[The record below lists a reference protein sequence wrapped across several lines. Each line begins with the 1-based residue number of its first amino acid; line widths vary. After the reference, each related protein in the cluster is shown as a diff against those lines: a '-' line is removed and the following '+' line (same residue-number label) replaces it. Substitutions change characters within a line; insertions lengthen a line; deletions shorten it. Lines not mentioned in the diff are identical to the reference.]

1 VSLACHPV
9 GGAILLRD
17 GTPDPEHRAFAASLA
32 ADPDHTVVIC
42 DLAEEYPEQAWEP
55 VVQALAGIPGSLR
68 LVPWRQHPGGLLTVG
83 EQLGQR
89 LARVMVAADGHPV
102 MSAGGGL
109 FVPPDA
115 GTGWYRVGPGRL
127 PRRDSRR
134 FPKPK
139 WTALAPLEDMVAL
152 SPATTLRPLPSG
164 AWLSPEGTAPA
175 RGNHGGRDHGQWLY
189 RNVAWSHDTINVVL
203 GQPGAPPVL
212 AADVAK
218 LWSTLPVK
226 ARQRVQFV
234 PYGTSV
240 LSRQELADA
249 LGDRV
254 TVAAPL
260 PGAIQA
266 SELGAPATGQPA
278 TASPAVS
285 RPATT
290 SGAPVTGDAVTGAA
304 PQPPSS
310 PARPER
316 QRLPAIRL
324 ESGPSG
330 GGARQRV
337 SAAPGRFT
345 RDAATPPRVAVARP
359 EEPPTVRDEERE
371 THGAAAQIVARPQDP
386 GAGYATAPD
395 LAPAFSA
402 APDLGPVADPG
413 PDPVRPS
420 VFSPDL
426 ASASSTGLDP
436 APAPVRPSVFSPD
449 LASASSTALDP
460 APAPVPPPVSVSS
473 PAEELAPAVTLDGV
487 EPAVAAPADSAPADS
502 APADSAPA
510 AAPLETGAVRVQP
523 VPAQDASAAYL
534 GDGLEEDRQW
544 LQQSLSREFSATA
557 SSVAR
562 VLSQNP
568 RLRGG
573 GEQEV
578 VADLVAVRLYITE
591 YGQRIDD
598 NVRTG
603 QRGSHVAFARC
614 VHAGLRRLPSHRGA
628 ARLRATLS
636 EAEWSWYSSR
646 RLVTEWAFCSALTDG
661 TVKLPGDVDFLIWS
675 ATARRT
681 SALAPE
687 IPGQVVFL
695 PGTLFKVLE
704 VRDGDRR
711 EVLLREM
718 SARETASGAP
728 DGTEPGPLDEI
739 ALTGLGK
746 AKVGWAG
753 MKQRTEVPRGYA
765 DRFGNPLGL
774 IRNAGSPIT

>member
-17 GTPDPEHRAFAASLA
+17 GTPDPEHTAFAVSLA

-42 DLAEEYPEQAWEP
+42 DLAEEYSEQAWES
-55 VVQALAGIPGSLR
+55 VVQALAVTPGRLR
-68 LVPWRQHPGGLLTVG
+68 LVPWREHPGGLLPVG
-83 EQLGQR
+83 ELLGQR
-89 LARVMVAADGHPV
+89 LARVVVAADGHPV
-102 MSAGGGL
+102 TSAGGGL

-139 WTALAPLEDMVAL
+139 WTAWAPLEDMVAL
-152 SPATTLRPLPSG
+152 TPATTLRPLPSG

-175 RGNHGGRDHGQWLY
+175 RPSHGGSDHGQWLY
-189 RNVAWSHDTINVVL
+189 SNVAWSHDTINVVL
-203 GQPGAPPVL
+203 GQPGAPPVP

-218 LWSTLPVK
+218 LWSMLPVK

-234 PYGTSV
+234 PYGTSAP
-240 LSRQELADA
+240 SRQELADA

-260 PGAIQA
+260 SGTTQWA
-266 SELGAPATGQPA
+266 SEPAGAAATGQPA

-285 RPATT
+285 RPPTT
-290 SGAPVTGDAVTGAA
+290 PAASVTGAVR
-304 PQPPSS
+304 QPASS
-310 PARPER
+310 PPVRPER

-330 GGARQRV
+330 GGRQRV
-337 SAAPGRFT
+337 SAAPGGFT
-345 RDAATPPRVAVARP
+345 RDAATPPRVAIERP
-359 EEPPTVRDEERE
+359 EEPATVKDEERE
-371 THGAAAQIVARPQDP
+371 GKDGAAAQLAARAAD
-386 GAGYATAPD
+386 AVTGYGTAPD
-395 LAPAFSA
+395 VAPASS
-402 APDLGPVADPG
+402 
-413 PDPVRPS
+413 PS
-420 VFSPDL
+420 
-426 ASASSTGLDP
+426 
-436 APAPVRPSVFSPD
+436 
-449 LASASSTALDP
+449 LDP
-460 APAPVPPPVSVSS
+460 APAPVPPPDPAPAPVPPLDPAPAPLPPVSVSS
-473 PAEELAPAVTLDGV
+473 PGEALAPAVTLDGV
-487 EPAVAAPADSAPADS
+487 ELAAPAAL
-502 APADSAPA
+502 APA
-510 AAPLETGAVRVQP
+510 AAPQGPGAVRVQP
-523 VPAQDASAAYL
+523 VPAQDASAAHL
-534 GDGLEEDRQW
+534 GDGLEKERQW

-578 VADLVAVRLYITE
+578 VVDLVAVRLYLTE

-603 QRGSHVAFARC
+603 QVGSHVPFARC
-614 VHAGLRRLPSHRGA
+614 VNAGLRRLPSHRGA
-628 ARLRATLS
+628 VRLRATLS
-636 EAEWSWYSSR
+636 DAEWSWYGSV
-646 RLVTEWAFCSALTDG
+646 RLFTEWAFCPALTDG
-661 TVKLPGDVDFLIWS
+661 TVKLPGNVDFLIWS

-687 IPGQVVFL
+687 IPGQVLFL
-695 PGTLFKVLE
+695 PGALFKVLE
-704 VRDGDRR
+704 VRDGPRR

-718 SARETASGAP
+718 SARETASG
-728 DGTEPGPLDEI
+728 EPLGLEPTPLDEM
-739 ALTGLGK
+739 AFTGLGK
-746 AKVGWAG
+746 ANVAWLG
-753 MKQRTEVPRGYA
+753 MKQGTELPQEYA
-765 DRFGNPLGL
+765 HRFGHPPGL
-774 IRNAGSPIT
+774 IRNPAGSLVT